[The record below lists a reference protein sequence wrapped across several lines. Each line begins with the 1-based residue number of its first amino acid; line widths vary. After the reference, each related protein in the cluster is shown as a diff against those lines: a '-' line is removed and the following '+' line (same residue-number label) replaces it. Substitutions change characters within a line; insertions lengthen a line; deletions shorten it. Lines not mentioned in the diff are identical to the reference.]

1 MHRLRRRDGDVTK
14 KKILQ
19 NAAELIAQHGF
30 AMTSNKA
37 IAEAADVDLASINYH
52 FKGRDGL
59 YQAILTEAHRQY
71 FDEQDLIDLMASNL
85 SPEDK
90 LGMFFEKLVVK
101 LLSGNTWYSQVLMRE
116 LLASSAQLNQ
126 FIEQDGAR
134 KFILVRQM
142 ISDAS
147 GLPADHPQLLPCILS
162 VLAPC
167 FMLIL
172 AGSNPSSPLHSVSNM
187 DAHDLAMHLKT
198 FSLAGLTAI
207 RGQA

>member
-1 MHRLRRRDGDVTK
+1 MHRLRRSDGDVTK

-19 NAAELIAQHGF
+19 SAAELIAQHGF

-71 FDEQDLIDLMASNL
+71 FDEQDLIDLVASNL

-101 LLSGNTWYSQVLMRE
+101 FRSGNTWYSQKALC
-116 LLASSAQLNQ
+116 
-126 FIEQDGAR
+126 I
-134 KFILVRQM
+134 KK
-142 ISDAS
+142 
-147 GLPADHPQLLPCILS
+147 GLRIYLKP
-162 VLAPC
+162 
-167 FMLIL
+167 F
-172 AGSNPSSPLHSVSNM
+172 
-187 DAHDLAMHLKT
+187 LKT
-198 FSLAGLTAI
+198 GP
-207 RGQA
+207 

>member
-1 MHRLRRRDGDVTK
+1 MHRLRRSDGDVTK

-19 NAAELIAQHGF
+19 SAAELIAQHGF

-71 FDEQDLIDLMASNL
+71 FDEQDLIDLVASNL

-147 GLPADHPQLLPCILS
+147 GLPVDHPQLLPCILS

-187 DAHDLAMHLKT
+187 DAHDLAMHLKA